1 MAGLGTRGSHGGT
14 IQPQG
19 WLSKLVTPRYSRQP
33 TLKYHEYR
41 NAYRLLTFFFSAF
54 WIQTVSDIHG
64 TCPDLK
70 ASWHCK
76 IGTCTAV

>member
-1 MAGLGTRGSHGGT
+1 MAGLGTHGSHGGT
-14 IQPQG
+14 IKPPG
-19 WLSKLVTPRYSRQP
+19 WLSKLVTPRYS
-33 TLKYHEYR
+33 R

-76 IGTCTAV
+76 IGTYTAV

>member
-1 MAGLGTRGSHGGT
+1 MAGLGTHDSHGGT
-14 IQPQG
+14 LQPQG
-19 WLSKLVTPRYSRQP
+19 GLSKSVTLRYSLQP
-33 TLKYHEYR
+33 TLQYHEHR

-76 IGTCTAV
+76 IGTYTAV